1 MRDNSFYDK
10 PTEQSK
16 VKASIVEK
24 YFWAWAKVVIP
35 WAKKRRIEI
44 GYVDLF
50 SGPGGYKDGTK
61 STPILVLEK
70 AAEDED
76 IRSMLVSVFNDVN
89 SDHTQSLQDA
99 IDSSPVI
106 GNLKIKPIVKN
117 MEVGEEVTQILEYV
131 KTIPTLFFVDPWGY
145 KGLSL
150 QLISSA
156 VRNWG
161 CDCIFFFNYNRINI
175 DIDNPL
181 VIEHMNA
188 LFGKEPAEE
197 LRIKLKPMRPFEREM
212 SIIEAISQSL
222 KEKAGQYVLPFCFK
236 DTNKRRSSH
245 HLIFVSK
252 NIRGYQIMK
261 DIMAEESTDSGQ
273 GVPSFEY
280 NPWATDQQPLLF
292 EYSRPL
298 DDLAEM
304 LLTDFA
310 DRTVTMKQ
318 IFDQHNV
325 GTPYIEKNYK
335 DVLADLEIAGKIQAE
350 PPASK
355 RQKRKGKVT
364 FGPKIKVT
372 FLPKEEPENGDQ
384 IQN

>member
-1 MRDNSFYDK
+1 MRNNSFYNE
-10 PTEQSK
+10 PTEQSQI
-16 VKASIVEK
+16 KARIVGK

-35 WAKKRRIEI
+35 WAKKRKIEI

-50 SGPGGYKDGTK
+50 AGPGGYKDGTK
-61 STPILVLEK
+61 STPLLVLEK

-89 SDHTQSLQDA
+89 SDHAQSLQDA

-106 GNLKIKPIVKN
+106 GNLKTKPIVKN

-222 KEKAGQYVLPFCFK
+222 KQKAGQYVLPFCFK

-261 DIMAEESTDSGQ
+261 EIMAEESTDSEQ

-280 NPWATDQQPLLF
+280 NPWATHQQPLLF

-298 DDLAEM
+298 NDLGEI

-310 DRTVTMKQ
+310 GKTMTRKQ
-318 IFDQHNV
+318 IYDRHNV
-325 GTPYIEKNYK
+325 GTRYIDKNYREILIK
-335 DVLADLEIAGKIQAE
+335 LETDGKIRTD
-350 PPASK
+350 PPADE
-355 RQKRKGKVT
+355 RRRGTFADHVKVT
-364 FGPKIKVT
+364 FPFKT
-372 FLPKEEPENGDQ
+372 E
-384 IQN
+384 